1 VYIIIILRYQG
12 IYCSSNVAKDE
23 TWEVFLYPIN
33 IFVIVSRCKYNL
45 VEKIFDTHIIKMQEA
60 FVVIWCYLNDSQSK
74 NYAKTIN
81 TQT

>member
-1 VYIIIILRYQG
+1 M
-12 IYCSSNVAKDE
+12 YCSSNVARDVE

-33 IFVIVSRCKYNL
+33 IFVNTSRCKGNL
-45 VEKIFDTHIIKMQEA
+45 VETIFATHIIKMYEA